1 MMGLKE
7 LAEEELQAFGYT
19 MTESDDALITL
30 CVTKVVA
37 FTQNEIADEEIPAN
51 LIPFLV
57 DMICGEFLSVKKAF
71 SPDSLTTIDLGAAVK
86 RIQTGDTSTEFAV
99 DSKQTAEGRLDTVIT
114 GLLNSGRCQFSCFRR
129 LRW

>member
-1 MMGLKE
+1 MGMKE

-19 MTESDDALITL
+19 LTESDDALISL
-30 CVTKVVA
+30 CVTKVVTYA
-37 FTQNEIADEEIPAN
+37 RNEIGYDEIPAD

-57 DMICGEFLSVKKAF
+57 DMICGEFLLVKKTF
-71 SPDSLTTIDLGAAVK
+71 SPDSMTGLDLSAAVK

-99 DSKQTAEGRLDTVIT
+99 DKTQTAEGRLDTVIS
-114 GLLNSGRCQFSCFRR
+114 GLMNAGKRQFSCFRK

>member
-1 MMGLKE
+1 MGMKE

-19 MTESDDALITL
+19 LTESDDALLSL
-30 CVTKVVA
+30 CVTKVVTY
-37 FTQNEIADEEIPAN
+37 TQNEINSEDIPAK

-57 DMICGEFLSVKKAF
+57 DMICGEFLQVKKAF
-71 SPDSLTTIDLGAAVK
+71 SPDSLTTIDLSAAVK
-86 RIQTGDTSTEFAV
+86 RIQAGDTSTEFAV

-114 GLLNSGRCQFSCFRR
+114 GLMNAGKRQFSCFRK

>member
-1 MMGLKE
+1 MGMKE

-19 MTESDDALITL
+19 LAESDDALLSL
-30 CVTKVVA
+30 CVTKVVTYA
-37 FTQNEIADEEIPAN
+37 QNEINSEDIPAK

-57 DMICGEFLSVKKAF
+57 DMICGEFLQVKKTFA
-71 SPDSLTTIDLGAAVK
+71 PDSLTTIDLSAAVK
-86 RIQTGDTSTEFAV
+86 RIQAGDTSTEFAV

-114 GLLNSGRCQFSCFRR
+114 GLMNAGKRQFSCFRR

>member
-1 MMGLKE
+1 MKD

-19 MTESDDALITL
+19 LTESDDALISL
-30 CVTKVVA
+30 CVTKVVTYA
-37 FTQNEIADEEIPAN
+37 RNEIGYDEIPAD

-57 DMICGEFLSVKKAF
+57 DMICGEFLLVKKTF
-71 SPDSLTTIDLGAAVK
+71 SPDSMTGLDLSAAVK

-99 DSKQTAEGRLDTVIT
+99 DKTQTAEGRLDTVIS
-114 GLLNSGRCQFSCFRR
+114 GLMNAGKRQFSCFRK

>member
-1 MMGLKE
+1 MGMKE

-19 MTESDDALITL
+19 LTESDDALLSL
-30 CVTKVVA
+30 CVTKVVTY
-37 FTQNEIADEEIPAN
+37 TQNEINSEDIPAK

-57 DMICGEFLSVKKAF
+57 DMICGEFLQVKKVFA
-71 SPDSLTTIDLGAAVK
+71 PDSLTAVDLSAAVK
-86 RIQTGDTSTEFAV
+86 RIQAGDTSTEFAV

-114 GLLNSGRCQFSCFRR
+114 GLMNAGKRQFSCFRR

>member
-1 MMGLKE
+1 MGMKD

-19 MTESDDALITL
+19 LTESDDALISL
-30 CVTKVVA
+30 CVTKVVTYA
-37 FTQNEIADEEIPAN
+37 RNEIGYDEIPAD

-57 DMICGEFLSVKKAF
+57 DMICGEFLLVKKTF
-71 SPDSLTTIDLGAAVK
+71 SPDSMTGLDLSAAVK

-99 DSKQTAEGRLDTVIT
+99 DKTQTAEGRLDTVIS
-114 GLLNSGRCQFSCFRR
+114 GLMNAGKRQFSCFRK

>member
-1 MMGLKE
+1 MGMKE

-19 MTESDDALITL
+19 LTESDDALLSL
-30 CVTKVVA
+30 CVTKVVTYA
-37 FTQNEIADEEIPAN
+37 QNEINSEDIPAK

-99 DSKQTAEGRLDTVIT
+99 DSKQTAEGRLDAVISE
-114 GLLNSGRCQFSCFRR
+114 LLNSGRCQFSCFRR